1 MAKHYFFGEPIENMY
16 QRKYHEHM
24 NEHNVKGYDYDTEIN
39 YNVPSLNI
47 ETNLK
52 EVVNEIKDEILSSI
66 NNKEIS
72 ININLNLD
80 KDKPVPASFI
90 DWK

>member
-1 MAKHYFFGEPIENMY
+1 MS
-16 QRKYHEHM
+16 
-24 NEHNVKGYDYDTEIN
+24 V
-39 YNVPSLNI
+39 